1 MKLSEINKEL
11 INSLTPR
18 QLWNVVCGGIVDDG
32 ASAEYAIVLGGN
44 SKACIERASAAAE
57 LYHTGRVKY
66 FIPSGGVEHPLENG
80 DMILETNH
88 MKRVLLD
95 RGVPN
100 NSILIEDQAR
110 TTKENMICSVIV
122 MNRKT
127 PSYPNKDVIIVSSI
141 SHLQRARALAE
152 TFLPRMMKIH
162 LYPVY
167 PKEDLDTWLSD
178 EKHIKSLKN
187 CIRLTKDLINQG
199 IIEDIEIGDIL

>member
-32 ASAEYAIVLGGN
+32 ASAEYAIILGGN
-44 SKACIERASAAAE
+44 AKSCVLRAGAAAK
-57 LYHTGRVKY
+57 LYHDGRVKY

-122 MNRKT
+122 MNRKA

-141 SHLQRARALAE
+141 AHLQRAYALAK

-167 PKEDLDTWLSD
+167 PETDIDTWLSE
-178 EKHIKSLKN
+178 EKNIQSLKT
-187 CIRLTKDLINQG
+187 CIKLTKDLINQG
-199 IIEDIEIGDIL
+199 IVEDIEVGDIL